1 MTWATAP
8 APCTTAGI
16 LPEYTEVLYFIGSV
30 FAPMIAIQLADFFVT
45 GRRYEH
51 QSFSR
56 RNLLL
61 WLTGFI
67 LYRLLMLTDL
77 PVGSTLPAMLVT
89 MALCIGANLLQ
100 ERQKTAEA

>member
-1 MTWATAP
+1 
-8 APCTTAGI
+8 
-16 LPEYTEVLYFIGSV
+16 
-30 FAPMIAIQLADFFVT
+30 MIAIQLADFFVT

-89 MALCIGANLLQ
+89 MVLCIGTNLMQ
-100 ERQKTAEA
+100 DKRKPVEA